1 MSGDS
6 GQEKTEQA
14 TDKRMKEVREK
25 GQLSRS
31 QDMTA
36 WIGVG
41 AAAVMLPGT
50 IDSAARAGTEQM
62 FTIAA
67 VAQNPDPARAVQAME
82 SAFGSLGATLT
93 PMLMAIAV
101 AVMAAAAAQGG
112 IRFKKFKPEFE
123 HFNPVSGVKRLFGTQ
138 ALWNG
143 TKSLLKTAVVALVLW
158 TVVQGIVPVLMSA
171 GGLPISALQA
181 TATGGVTSLIQFAV
195 AAGVVLALADVFV
208 VSKRNRKKTRMTK
221 KEVMD
226 EHKNSDGDPHIKAQR
241 RARQMALGRNRMMA
255 AVPDADVVMVNPTH
269 YAVALKYEPGKS
281 APRVVA
287 KGAGIIATRIREEA
301 ESSSVPMVKDVPLT
315 RALHSACEIGQEI
328 PVEFYDQIAG
338 VLAFV
343 MALKRRGQAKG
354 VHTVPRAAAR
364 G

>member
-1 MSGDS
+1 
-6 GQEKTEQA
+6 
-14 TDKRMKEVREK
+14 MKEVREK

-36 WIGVG
+36 WVGVG
-41 AAAVMLPGT
+41 TVAVMLPGT
-50 IDSAARAGTEQM
+50 IERAAQAGTEQM
-62 FTIAA
+62 ITIAA
-67 VAQNPDPARAVQAME
+67 VAKDPDPARAVQALE
-82 SAFGSLGATLT
+82 SALGSLAGTLM
-93 PMLMAIAV
+93 PLLIAVAV

-112 IRFKKFKPEFE
+112 IRFKKFKPDFE

-143 TKSLLKTAVVALVLW
+143 AKSLLKTAVVGLVLW
-158 TVVQGIVPVLMSA
+158 SVVQGIVPVLMSA
-171 GGLPISALQA
+171 GGLPVSALQA
-181 TATGGVTSLIQFAV
+181 TATSGVASLIQFAV
-195 AAGVVLALADVFV
+195 AAGVVLALADVLV

-226 EHKNSDGDPHIKAQR
+226 EHKNSDGDPLIKSQR
-241 RARQMALGRNRMMA
+241 RARQMALSRNRMMA
-255 AVPDADVVMVNPTH
+255 DVPDADVVMVNPTT

-287 KGAGIIATRIREEA
+287 KGADLVAARIREEA
-301 ESSSVPMVKDVPLT
+301 KTHNVPMVEDVPLT

-328 PVEFYDQIAG
+328 PVEFYDQIAK

-343 MALKRRGQAKG
+343 MALRRRGQTNG
-354 VHTVPRAAAR
+354 VHKVPSAA
-364 G
+364 